1 MDYFTINSE
10 REENDRVLQNLKDA
24 MKQRNLA
31 MMRDAKK
38 KLDARYGFY
47 DTLSNKFSPW
57 RNSRIDEYNRLTGE
71 YNVLKPRYL
80 RLHDSLYAEKTRKDQ
95 LSRLPRL
102 PGESKWEHALRLTT
116 PRTRGGAGWENRIW
130 SALGEIEAEELK
142 LRGRAPP
149 PNPNKWKCPACNH
162 MNPKTDKICKMCRE
176 PKPKKFQMLK
186 KSKRKA
192 SRKTSRKRKASRKRS
207 RKRRSAKRKTS
218 RKRRSAKRKT
228 SRKRRSAKRKTSRKR
243 KSSKRKASR
252 KRSRKRRSSK
262 RCPAGCV
269 KKKTSKR
276 KSRKVKKS

>member
-10 REENDRVLQNLKDA
+10 REENNRVLQNLKDA

-95 LSRLPRL
+95 LSRLPRR

-116 PRTRGGAGWENRIW
+116 PSTPGGAGWENKIW
-130 SALGEIEAEELK
+130 SALKEIAAEERER
-142 LRGRAPP
+142 RGRAPP

-192 SRKTSRKRKASRKRS
+192 SRKRS

-243 KSSKRKASR
+243 RSSKRKASR

>member
-1 MDYFTINSE
+1 MDYLTINSE

-31 MMRDAKK
+31 KMRDAEAE
-38 KLDARYGFY
+38 LVERYGFY
-47 DTLSNKFSPW
+47 DALSDKVSLVPFKRRARVFEW
-57 RNSRIDEYNRLTGE
+57 ERFVKEYK
-71 YNVLKPRYL
+71 VLKTKLENKKQLRREAAARKRYMGRLIQREGESLLEYYL
-80 RLHDSLYAEKTRKDQ
+80 RLTKSIPD
-95 LSRLPRL
+95 
-102 PGESKWEHALRLTT
+102 
-116 PRTRGGAGWENRIW
+116 GGAGFKNL
-130 SALGEIEAEELK
+130 SQALRAVAAAK
-142 LRGRAPP
+142 LESNKHAPP
-149 PNPNKWKCPACNH
+149 ANPDEWKCPACNH
-162 MNPKTDKICKMCRE
+162 MNPKTDKICEMCKE

-186 KSKRKA
+186 KSKRKS
-192 SRKTSRKRKASRKRS
+192 SRKTSRKRKAS
-207 RKRRSAKRKTS
+207 RKTS

-243 KSSKRKASR
+243 RSSKRKASR